1 MNKFNIKVI
10 ENSNAFK
17 YFEDCIEYYTP
28 IFYNANIYIRLIDYK
43 EYGIRI
49 LKENI

>member
-10 ENSNAFK
+10 KNSNLNN
-17 YFEDCIEYYTP
+17 YFGHCIEHYTP
-28 IFYNANIYIRLIDYK
+28 IFYNANIYIRVIDYK

-49 LKENI
+49 LKENR